1 MSSTK
6 STMPRPRVLL
16 ADDHAETARQLRQLL
31 EPQFD
36 VVALVED
43 GRALVSS
50 AARLSPDAIVAD
62 ISMPGLDGI
71 EASVLIRRSDP
82 EARIVLVTVHSE
94 SVLVARGL
102 AAGALGYVLKDAAGD
117 ELVPAVR
124 AALDGQ
130 RFVSMR
136 ARWPWNSRWE
146 VTHAKWTTAEV
157 GA

>member
-1 MSSTK
+1 MR
-6 STMPRPRVLL
+6 RPTVLL
-16 ADDHAETARQLRQLL
+16 ADDHVETARQLRELL

-82 EARIVLVTVHSE
+82 DARIVLVTVHSE

-124 AALDGQ
+124 AALDGE
-130 RFVSMR
+130 RYVSNALR
-136 ARWPWNSRWE
+136 GRGTRGDPD
-146 VTHAKWTTAEV
+146 
-157 GA
+157 